1 MTQVKFINGAIFI
14 AGEFKTAAFT
24 VDTDSGY
31 FIDNDD
37 DARVVDLSGK
47 FIIPGLIN
55 AHTHISDLTTS
66 DNWQTLPM
74 RRNWPF
80 MQRNIYVNF
89 YQMV

>member
-66 DNWQTLPM
+66 DKCNET
-74 RRNWPF
+74 F
-80 MQRNIYVNF
+80 T
-89 YQMV
+89 